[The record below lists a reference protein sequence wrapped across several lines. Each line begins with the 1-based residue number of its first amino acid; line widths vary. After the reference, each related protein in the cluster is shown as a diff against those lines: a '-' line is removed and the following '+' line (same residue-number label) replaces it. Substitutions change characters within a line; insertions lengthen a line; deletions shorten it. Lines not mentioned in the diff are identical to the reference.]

1 MISPA
6 NKRELLSKR
15 SEEKQETRY
24 KFYSCFFYEHICSA
38 KYQIFLTS
46 LTDWK
51 QNLFFWLISTLKMPK
66 KWRKFYQR

>member
-24 KFYSCFFYEHICSA
+24 KFYSCFFYKHICSA
-38 KYQIFLTS
+38 KYQIFLTT

-51 QNLFFWLISTLKMPK
+51 QNLFFFDWSVH
-66 KWRKFYQR
+66 